1 MAQLLTPQAPRP
13 REPDTR
19 SQAAPIVVCPLDS
32 SREGQ
37 HTVAVAA
44 SLSRGLGGQL
54 ALIHGGSTALDPAQ
68 LAAVAAQELAALIVV
83 SATPAQARALAVFA
97 ECPVVV
103 VPAVGP
109 VLGEFDQGPVVCAV
123 DRNYDSGHVAG
134 AATRFALQLGAT
146 LRLVH
151 MGRQTSAAEVPAIAQ
166 AMGAAL
172 VVVSADEQ
180 KVNLVLA
187 AGMPV
192 MLIPAGVAQSV
203 PKPGEQSP

>member
-1 MAQLLTPQAPRP
+1 
-13 REPDTR
+13 
-19 SQAAPIVVCPLDS
+19 
-32 SREGQ
+32 
-37 HTVAVAA
+37 
-44 SLSRGLGGQL
+44 
-54 ALIHGGSTALDPAQ
+54 
-68 LAAVAAQELAALIVV
+68 
-83 SATPAQARALAVFA
+83 
-97 ECPVVV
+97 
-103 VPAVGP
+103 
-109 VLGEFDQGPVVCAV
+109 
-123 DRNYDSGHVAG
+123 
-134 AATRFALQLGAT
+134 
-146 LRLVH
+146 